1 MSGSHLGILRN
12 ETAQPPY
19 FPDRIRCNVLS
30 PIFYNHIS
38 ARDLYISR
46 IGLSV
51 LLQPWTDPI
60 GINKSLTDT

>member
-1 MSGSHLGILRN
+1 MSGSHLCIPRN

-19 FPDRIRCNVLS
+19 FPNKIICNVLS
-30 PIFYNHIS
+30 PSFYNHIS

-46 IGLSV
+46 IVLSV